1 MAAVAFLKKTREKK
15 GGARGSHPHVPMRPC
30 ARVPTKWAIP
40 VALAPKHAPQGAF
53 NAPILGSPEER
64 AFLELYVLVW
74 WKWRGLGV
82 TRGVWGGSGIHSS
95 KRGVGRQLQ
104 KMVP

>member
-1 MAAVAFLKKTREKK
+1 VANHPKIMIFVIPAA
-15 GGARGSHPHVPMRPC
+15 
-30 ARVPTKWAIP
+30 
-40 VALAPKHAPQGAF
+40 APKIMPH
-53 NAPILGSPEER
+53 LGSPEER
-64 AFLELYVLVW
+64 AFLELNVLVW